1 MAGGDGGVDTLTFLF
16 PSFWLG
22 TNTTETK
29 VFLIFSPYNVS
40 NIICRRIFQNDEIVD
55 FCCSKSVGKAQKDVK
70 NVEICKKL
78 WKMWEICFQLIE
90 SCLWTALQ
98 IDAASASSLQYL
110 HPLSAHCHC
119 TLLHT
124 IAHNYYYIE
133 M

>member
-1 MAGGDGGVDTLTFLF
+1 MIDCFLFGVSKTFPFTGFEYIGWLNGGGGDGGVDTLTFLF

-55 FCCSKSVGKAQKDVK
+55 FCCSKSVEKAQKVVK

-78 WKMWEICFQLIE
+78 
-90 SCLWTALQ
+90 
-98 IDAASASSLQYL
+98 
-110 HPLSAHCHC
+110 
-119 TLLHT
+119 
-124 IAHNYYYIE
+124 
-133 M
+133 